1 VSEEDGIYVANKVPG
16 RIYGSSAFPVK
27 GLVKDGER
35 FTEVVRKLRYL
46 DRVFPN
52 IEGDALGVVKHE
64 VVLRTTPTGK
74 RQIKMLLVE
83 DPRLIKSILLQSFDM
98 SEGKDSPSRN
108 AHFLITGKEIDELV
122 ELAMLAVNAEFRAE
136 DKFRI
141 GIDQLSRFT
150 LSRDAAKQLIGK
162 NEQLLEDILTSE
174 VTERDLVTVAYRRR
188 QLDLFERLLSDDT
201 FFDEQASQVRGP
213 EEVWQRFFEANHWIF
228 GGSLFFNAAGAIDE
242 GKLERV
248 VAGAS
253 VVGPGKRADGL
264 LSTRGRVGALCFA
277 EIKTHRTRLL
287 QKSQYRPGVWGPSS
301 DLTDA
306 VAQSQR
312 TVHLAEAN
320 IREALRIVDDEGNPL
335 GKEAYLIRPRSVLVC
350 GDLQEFVAE
359 HGVNR
364 EKFACFELFRR
375 HLQGPE
381 VVTFDELLERACL
394 LVEQNG

>member
-1 VSEEDGIYVANKVPG
+1 MSEEDGIYVANKVPG

-46 DRVFPN
+46 DRVFPD

-83 DPRLIKSILLQSFDM
+83 DPRRIKSILLQSFDM

-248 VAGAS
+248 VVGAS

-381 VVTFDELLERACL
+381 VVTFDELLERARL
-394 LVEQNG
+394 LVEQSG

>member
-1 VSEEDGIYVANKVPG
+1 MSEEDGIYVANKVPG

-381 VVTFDELLERACL
+381 VVTFDELLERARL

>member
-1 VSEEDGIYVANKVPG
+1 MSEEDGIYVANKVPG

-46 DRVFPN
+46 DRVFSD

-83 DPRLIKSILLQSFDM
+83 DPRRIKSILLQSFDM
-98 SEGKDSPSRN
+98 SEGKDRPSRN

-188 QLDLFERLLSDDT
+188 QLDLFERLLSDGT

-213 EEVWQRFFEANHWIF
+213 EEVWQQFFEANHWIF
-228 GGSLFFNAAGAIDE
+228 GGSLFFNAAGAIDG

-364 EKFACFELFRR
+364 EKFACFEIFRR

-381 VVTFDELLERACL
+381 VVTFDELLERARL
-394 LVEQNG
+394 LVEQSG

>member
-16 RIYGSSAFPVK
+16 RIYGSSAFPAK
-27 GLVKDGER
+27 TLVKDGESL
-35 FTEVVRKLRYL
+35 TEVVRRLRYL
-46 DRVFPN
+46 DRVFPD
-52 IEGDALGVVKHE
+52 IEGDALALVKQE
-64 VVLRTTPTGK
+64 VVIRTTPTGK
-74 RQIKMLLVE
+74 RQIKLLLVE
-83 DPRLIKSILLQSFDM
+83 DPRRIKSIHIQSFDM
-98 SEGKDSPSRN
+98 SDGKDNPSRN
-108 AHFLITGKEIDELV
+108 AHFVLVGKEIDDLI
-122 ELAMLAVNAEFRAE
+122 ELAMLAGNAEFRAE

-150 LSRDAAKQLIGK
+150 LSKDAAKQLIGK

-174 VTERDLVTVAYRRR
+174 VTERDLVTVAYRRQ
-188 QLDLFERLLSDDT
+188 QLDQFERLLSDDT

-242 GKLERV
+242 GKL
-248 VAGAS
+248 AS
-253 VVGPGKRADGL
+253 VAGPGKRADGL

-277 EIKTHRTRLL
+277 EIKTHRTKLL
-287 QKSQYRPGVWGPSS
+287 QKNQYRPGVWGPSS

-320 IREALRIVDDEGNPL
+320 IREALRVVDDEGNPL
-335 GKEAYLIRPRSVLVC
+335 GKDAYLIRPRSVLVC
-350 GDLQEFVAE
+350 GDLQEFVTE

-364 EKFACFELFRR
+364 ERFACFELFRR

-381 VVTFDELLERACL
+381 VVTFDELLERARL
-394 LVEQNG
+394 LVEQSK

>member
-1 VSEEDGIYVANKVPG
+1 MSEEDGIYVANKVPG

>member
-16 RIYGSSAFPVK
+16 RIYGSSAFPAK
-27 GLVKDGER
+27 TLVKDGESL
-35 FTEVVRKLRYL
+35 TEVVRRLRYL
-46 DRVFPN
+46 DRVFPD
-52 IEGDALGVVKHE
+52 IEGDALALVKQE
-64 VVLRTTPTGK
+64 VVIRTTPTGK
-74 RQIKMLLVE
+74 RQIKLLLVE
-83 DPRLIKSILLQSFDM
+83 DPRRIKSIHIQSFDM
-98 SEGKDSPSRN
+98 SDGKDNPSRN
-108 AHFLITGKEIDELV
+108 AHFVLVGKEIDDLI
-122 ELAMLAVNAEFRAE
+122 ELAMLAGNAEFRAE

-150 LSRDAAKQLIGK
+150 LSKDAAKQLIGK

-174 VTERDLVTVAYRRR
+174 VTERDLVTVAYRRQ

-201 FFDEQASQVRGP
+201 FFYEQASQVRGP

-253 VVGPGKRADGL
+253 VAGPGKRADGL

-277 EIKTHRTRLL
+277 EIKTHRTKLL
-287 QKSQYRPGVWGPSS
+287 QKNQYRPGVWGPSS

-320 IREALRIVDDEGNPL
+320 IREALRVVDDEGNPL
-335 GKEAYLIRPRSVLVC
+335 GKDAYLIRPRSVLVC
-350 GDLQEFVAE
+350 GDLQEFVTE

-364 EKFACFELFRR
+364 ERFACFELFRR

-381 VVTFDELLERACL
+381 VVTFDELLERARL
-394 LVEQNG
+394 LVEQSK